1 MLLLRRPGDNEDA
14 SSCCNRRGA
23 KLIVHSPTPQLLF
36 AQHIMLLPSLRF
48 VKADELLCSQLFAG
62 SGSSRGEDATGLFF
76 KEPAKYILKELR
88 ERNQQRQSCGI

>member
-48 VKADELLCSQLFAG
+48 VKADELLCSQVQVRPEERMQLVSF
-62 SGSSRGEDATGLFF
+62 
-76 KEPAKYILKELR
+76 LK
-88 ERNQQRQSCGI
+88 NPQST

>member
-48 VKADELLCSQLFAG
+48 VKADGQLLCLQ
-62 SGSSRGEDATGLFF
+62 
-76 KEPAKYILKELR
+76 
-88 ERNQQRQSCGI
+88 